1 MDASSSASG
10 TDPSTEAAKDLAEAL
25 SVADG
30 VVRDGAQAL
39 QQVHQARLAQA
50 NRTLAALKA
59 QYGAD
64 DPRVQAAQATVQA
77 TQATISRV
85 SALRQQMATPT
96 VQVAQSDWVLQGRVL
111 DADLNPKARFTVFLV
126 DDQKAFL
133 RQYGFAYTDES
144 GYFELHFAP
153 SKPQP
158 EAAATQLFIEVANT
172 DANPVYLSPNPF
184 QPVIGGASFMNIVLP
199 PGGEP
204 IGDPPPE
211 IRNIALPKRE
221 KPKNTK
227 SGSNKK

>member
-10 TDPSTEAAKDLAEAL
+10 TDPSTEAAKDLTEAL

-158 EAAATQLFIEVANT
+158 ETAATQLFIEVANT